1 MKPSLVT
8 AVIPAFNSEKYIL
21 AAIDSVLSQ
30 TYEQIEC
37 LVVDDGSTDSTARL
51 VASRPGVRCISQV
64 NGGVAKARNVGIR
77 EARGDL
83 IAFLD
88 ADDAW
93 LPDKTETQVRLFES
107 EPRLGLAY
115 SGMWI
120 TDEQLEPVGRMHA
133 PPSAVALRNS
143 LLMEPPVVSVAQTA
157 IVPKGVLGEL
167 GGFDER
173 MTTSAD
179 TDLACRIAIRHL
191 VEGVDEPLV
200 LYRQHESQM
209 HHNTAA
215 MEHDMAALF
224 EKIFTSDADPRVAD
238 LERRARANLEV
249 ALGLARL
256 HERDFAGTTKHL
268 LAATRLDPWS
278 FPRAVRRR
286 SKVRG

>member
-1 MKPSLVT
+1 MTSRLVT

-37 LVVDDGSTDSTARL
+37 LVVDDGSSDSTARL
-51 VASRPGVRCISQV
+51 VASRPGVRCISQA
-64 NGGVAKARNVGIR
+64 NGGVAKARNVGIE

-93 LPDKTETQVRLFES
+93 LPEKTEIQVGLFDC

-115 SGMWI
+115 TGMWI
-120 TDEQLEPVGRMHA
+120 TDEQLDPVARMHA

-157 IVPKGVLGEL
+157 IAPKKVLVEV

-191 VEGVDEPLV
+191 VNGVDEPLV

-215 MEHDMAALF
+215 MEHDMGALF
-224 EKIFTSDADPRVAD
+224 EKVFARDADPRVAG

-249 ALGLARL
+249 ALGLAQL
-256 HERDFAGTTKHL
+256 HERDVAGSAKRF
-268 LAATRLDPWS
+268 LAATWWDPWS
-278 FPRAVRRR
+278 LPRVLHRR